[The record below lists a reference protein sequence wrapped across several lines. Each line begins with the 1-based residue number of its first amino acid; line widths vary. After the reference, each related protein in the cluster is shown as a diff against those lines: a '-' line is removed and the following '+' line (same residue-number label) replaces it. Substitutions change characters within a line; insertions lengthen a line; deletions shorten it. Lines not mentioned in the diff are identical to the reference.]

1 MTLLGTF
8 VLEGP
13 FLCRN
18 DVKPKEWEY
27 QLIFGWLYTCA
38 NSFDWFV
45 NRSHSPKREE
55 WDIIVLKVQHFVKR
69 KSYSWFWYVVCY
81 GINVFILWKIWLNA
95 KFVLLKLLLLC
106 GLSFELHFEVTDLIT
121 NWMNYLSF
129 SAIKLIILYLQ
140 T

>member
-18 DVKPKEWEY
+18 DVKPKEWVY

-38 NSFDWFV
+38 SSFDWFV

-129 SAIKLIILYLQ
+129 SAIELIILYLQ